1 MASTDF
7 HINGPTVIEFK
18 NAGAGGSYTSLGY
31 TDNDDLIRISSV
43 DHKRTYTR
51 NNSGDM
57 IAEAVLN
64 GTTATLDFTLVS
76 WDEVALATLIARCRT
91 GTGTALADSGK
102 IATIGRSAL
111 LNGVEIKITPTN
123 TGADVYVFPR
133 LMLQSGPEIIDLG
146 NAVKRVSLSFVTYA
160 ETSPTASS
168 TYVTISSLG
177 S

>member
-18 NAGAGGSYTSLGY
+18 NAGDGGSYTSLGY

-76 WDEVALATLIARCRT
+76 WDEAALSTLLARCRSGA
-91 GTGTALADSGK
+91 GTSLANSGL

-111 LNGVEIKITPTN
+111 SNGVEIKITPTN
-123 TGADVYVFPR
+123 SGADVYVFPR

-160 ETSPTASS
+160 ETSPGPAS
-168 TYVTISSLG
+168 TYVTITNQP
-177 S
+177 